1 MPTNSDQK
9 PDTEQT
15 IERGYRVRQVTHY
28 QPSWKEK
35 ERGQPGGFY
44 IQLIL
49 DHGVEEYILEPQVE
63 DADVLLKLLSQGGYI
78 GFDIDRKVLMFPNN
92 STK

>member
-1 MPTNSDQK
+1 MPVPSDQK
-9 PDTEQT
+9 PDAEQQTEKS
-15 IERGYRVRQVTHY
+15 YRVRQVTHY
-28 QPSWKEK
+28 QSSWKEK

-49 DHGVEEYILEPQVE
+49 DHGVDEYILEPDVE
-63 DADVLLKLLSQGGYI
+63 DADLLLKLLAQGGYV
-78 GFDIDRKVLMFPNN
+78 GFDVGRKVLMFPNT